1 MKTVII
7 SFSSRPNGNCSQIG
21 KLISSLTQHAVLFDF
36 SKFDLHPC
44 GHCAA
49 ECFAAREDCPY
60 SEDKEFEILDAVLHS
75 DMVYFVLPNHCDYP
89 NANYFI
95 FNERSQCFFQGR
107 PDLLEKYLKVPKRSI
122 VISGT
127 NRDNFIRALAYQS
140 DQEPEILFL
149 SAKEYGKNSIRG
161 NLLTSEEAVKRVR
174 QFIGE

>member
-21 KLISSLTQHAVLFDF
+21 KLISSLTQDAVLFDF

-49 ECFAAREDCPY
+49 ECFEVREDCPY

-75 DMVYFVLPNHCDYP
+75 DVVYFVLPNHCDYP

-95 FNERSQCFFQGR
+95 FNERSQCFFQEAGPSR
-107 PDLLEKYLKVPKRSI
+107 KVSEGSQTQHRHQRHKPGQFHPGACLS
-122 VISGT
+122 VGSGT
-127 NRDNFIRALAYQS
+127 GNPVSVREGIRKKQY
-140 DQEPEILFL
+140 PRR
-149 SAKEYGKNSIRG
+149 SADKRG
-161 NLLTSEEAVKRVR
+161 SREAR
-174 QFIGE
+174 QVVYR